1 MRLRLALAVA
11 TPLLVAG
18 AASAQPLAENFDT
31 VPPAGW
37 SVLARSEPGG
47 ITNVFPGNDAVF
59 TAFNGAPASYA
70 SINFHSTG
78 TTGTISTWL
87 VTPLRLGIQN
97 GDTWSF
103 RTRTVDLPVF
113 ADRLELRLS
122 TNGLCGVPTGAG
134 SSAAIGDFTTLL
146 VTVNPA
152 LAVAGY
158 PTAWTEFSGTLSGIA
173 GTVNGCLAFR
183 YTVPSGGEST
193 NSDYIGLDAFVFT
206 PVPVEL
212 QTFTIE

>member
-1 MRLRLALAVA
+1 
-11 TPLLVAG
+11 
-18 AASAQPLAENFDT
+18 
-31 VPPAGW
+31 
-37 SVLARSEPGG
+37 VLARSEPAG
-47 ITNVFPGNDAVF
+47 ITNVFQGNDAVF
-59 TAFNGAPASYA
+59 TSFNGAPASYA

-78 TTGTISTWL
+78 TSGTISTWL
-87 VTPLRLGIQN
+87 VSPLRIGIQD
-97 GDTWSF
+97 GDTWTF

-122 TNGLCGVPTGAG
+122 TNGSCAVPSGAG
-134 SSAAIGDFTTLL
+134 SSASVGDFATLL
-146 VTVNPA
+146 VTVNPS

-158 PTAWTEFSGTLSGIA
+158 PTTWTQFSGTLSGIA
-173 GTVNGCLAFR
+173 GSVNGCLAFR

-193 NSDYIGLDAFVFT
+193 NSDYIGIDAFLFT